1 MGRIHDNRIT
11 ELTHLWN
18 TTKIDYQI
26 GIAESCAS
34 FGQHDLIVSR
44 IGYLLGGKSH
54 GFRREEL
61 PLLDVHDLAGSCG
74 GDEQVCL
81 AAKESRYLQD
91 IDIGCGRF
99 CLMCLVNVCHGGDLE
114 SFAHFTKNPKGFLVA
129 NTSE

>member
-61 PLLDVHDLAGSCG
+61 SLLDVYDLTSACGSY
-74 GDEQVCL
+74 EQVCL
-81 AAKESRYLQD
+81 TAKERRYLQD
-91 IDIGCGRF
+91 IDIGRGRF
-99 CLMCLVNVCHGGDLE
+99 GLMCFVNVCHGRNLE
-114 SFAHFTKNPKGFLVA
+114 SFAYFAKNPKGFLVA
-129 NTSE
+129 NTGE

>member
-1 MGRIHDNRIT
+1 M
-11 ELTHLWN
+11 THQWN

-34 FGQHDLIVSR
+34 FGQHNLVVA
-44 IGYLLGGKSH
+44 GVGHLLGGESH

-91 IDIGCGRF
+91 IDIGRGHF
-99 CLMCLVNVCHGGDLE
+99 SLMCLVDVCHGGNLE
-114 SFAHFTKNPKGFLVA
+114 SFPYLAKDPERFLIA
-129 NTSE
+129 NAGE